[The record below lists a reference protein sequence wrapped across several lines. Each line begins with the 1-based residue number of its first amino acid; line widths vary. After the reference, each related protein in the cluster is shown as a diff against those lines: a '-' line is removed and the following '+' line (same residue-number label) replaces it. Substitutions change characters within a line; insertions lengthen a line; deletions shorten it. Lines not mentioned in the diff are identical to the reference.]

1 MKDVKRVTYIKR
13 GGEWTD
19 AYIDDD
25 PIDVYK
31 DLISCFES
39 KFLLGS
45 KSIGRITRNN
55 NFDGTEN
62 ITVYYKND
70 VKYVFT
76 IEN

>member
-13 GGEWTD
+13 GNKWAD

-25 PIDVYK
+25 PITVYK

-39 KFLLGS
+39 KFLLNS
-45 KSIGRITRNN
+45 KSIGRITRSNN
-55 NFDGTEN
+55 YDGTED